1 MEYVPQDTQFNIN
14 TAISQPFRM
23 PGGKRFLIKLLL
35 WTAGLLILIYGVF
48 GKQFISAYFEIFQNI
63 IALEKS
69 GALEEDD
76 AAAIGAIM
84 GPMMSIMGLASL
96 IWMLSLVVVISAET
110 AFHKNIF
117 RGTDHK
123 IFPLRFGKDELR
135 VLLARFIVGIICYGV
150 FFAAYIVAIALFV
163 MGATMGEAPG
173 GGAAALFGLVG
184 FLAFLAMMGFTL
196 FILVRFSPAAALS
209 VRDDD
214 IRTIEGWKV
223 TKNKFW
229 PMIACYLIVG
239 FAGYIIM
246 SMISMIGFF
255 AIIADGSLI
264 ELLSGIDETED
275 PLVIFDKIG
284 DVFKQPTVWIPLMIV
299 SILYMIGIVLW
310 YFCFWGIPSY
320 AAQLDAL
327 ETGRDL

>member
-1 MEYVPQDTQFNIN
+1 MEYISQDTQFNIS

-35 WTAGLLILIYGVF
+35 WTAALFLLIYGIF
-48 GKQFISAYFEIFQNI
+48 GKQFISAYIEMFQNI
-63 IALEKS
+63 IELEKS
-69 GALEEDD
+69 GALDEDD

-84 GPMMSIMGLASL
+84 GPMMSIMGLATL
-96 IWMLSLVVVISAET
+96 IWMLSLAVMISAET

-117 RGTDHK
+117 RGTDHG

-135 VLLARFIVGIICYGV
+135 VLLARLIVGIICYGV

-163 MGATMGEAPG
+163 MAATMAEAP
-173 GGAAALFGLVG
+173 GGAAALFGLIG

-214 IRTIEGWKV
+214 IRTIEGWKA

-239 FAGYIIM
+239 FAGYIILSVFM
-246 SMISMIGFF
+246 TFGVF
-255 AIIADGSLI
+255 AIFADGSLI
-264 ELLSGIDETED
+264 ELFSSFEGAED
-275 PLVIFDKIG
+275 PAVIFGQIG
-284 DVFKQPTVWIPLMIV
+284 DAFKRPTILIPLLIISV
-299 SILYMIGIVLW
+299 LYMIGTLLW

-327 ETGRDL
+327 ETGRDQ